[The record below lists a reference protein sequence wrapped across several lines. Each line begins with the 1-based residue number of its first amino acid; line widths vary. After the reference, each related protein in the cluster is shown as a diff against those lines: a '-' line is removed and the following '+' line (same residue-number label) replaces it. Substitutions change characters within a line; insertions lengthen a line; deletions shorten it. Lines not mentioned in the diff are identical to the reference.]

1 MGRQGRV
8 GADSVRGVGQSR
20 TGPINMETHM
30 RRTLFLIALAALL
43 PQPASAAD
51 AVRIFNWSDYIGE
64 TTLADFTKATGLR
77 TVYDVFDSNEILETK
92 ILTGG
97 SGYDVVVPSD
107 HPFLARQVKAGAY
120 MPVDRSKIPN
130 LANLD
135 PDLMAKLEEADPG
148 NAHGVIYQWGTSG
161 FGYNAD
167 KIRERM
173 PDAPL
178 DSWDMI
184 FDPAVVS
191 KFTDCGVTILDSPS
205 EIIPLAMHYLGLP
218 PYSESREDLDKA
230 IALLKSIHPYITR
243 YDSSGYIA
251 ALAQGDTCLA
261 VGFSGDILQ
270 AKGRAEEAGNGI
282 VVEYVIPREGAMLWF
297 DVMAIPVDAP
307 NPDGAHAFINFVL
320 EPEVMA
326 GITNY
331 VAYANAVPASKP
343 FVDEAIR
350 DNPLIFPP
358 PDAMMRLFPAQSIA
372 DRALR
377 SWNRAFTG
385 VKTGS

>member
-1 MGRQGRV
+1 
-8 GADSVRGVGQSR
+8 
-20 TGPINMETHM
+20 METLM
-30 RRTLFLIALAALL
+30 QRTLFLIALAALL

-51 AVRIFNWSDYIGE
+51 TVRIFNWSDYIGE
-64 TTLADFTKATGLR
+64 TTLADFTKATGLQ

-92 ILTGG
+92 VLTGG

-120 MPVDRSKIPN
+120 MPLDRSKIPN
-130 LANLD
+130 HANLD

-148 NAHGVIYQWGTSG
+148 NTHGVIYQWGTSG

-218 PYSESREDLDKA
+218 AYSESREDLDKA

-261 VGFSGDILQ
+261 VGFSGDVLQ

-297 DVMAIPVDAP
+297 DVMAIPIDAP

-326 GITNY
+326 DITNY

-358 PDAMMRLFPAQSIA
+358 PDVMMRLFPAQSIA